1 MHPVEVLGVSV
12 MNEAWMLTFAAFVP
26 FIALGLVLWLA
37 RLEDTLGDGIESPKA
52 TREAAAAVATATAAA
67 TAPASPDKAP
77 ATAAA

>member
-26 FIALGLVLWLA
+26 FLALGLVLWLA

-52 TREAAAAVATATAAA
+52 TKATREAAAAVATAT